1 MHRSVHTRAAIES
14 HDNDSF
20 KKKKRKKKR
29 KKKQKKKKK
38 NNNNN
43 TGFPWGR
50 WACQAKQIKMLS
62 HFNTAQRPFQCVS
75 TASLPTRQAMSRRP
89 MQRAEAQSRLIE
101 KEVEGLLK
109 DVQRHNELP
118 RESKHYRRIKSKILS
133 IVGGKCGK
141 ELE

>member
-1 MHRSVHTRAAIES
+1 
-14 HDNDSF
+14 
-20 KKKKRKKKR
+20 
-29 KKKQKKKKK
+29 
-38 NNNNN
+38 
-43 TGFPWGR
+43 
-50 WACQAKQIKMLS
+50 
-62 HFNTAQRPFQCVS
+62 
-75 TASLPTRQAMSRRP
+75 